1 MRKFLPPGGPYQIAD
16 PKHGEFTAEDSEL
29 LQRIGDG
36 IDVRD
41 AQTRGR
47 IPSPVSRAY
56 MFFVNLFL
64 RSLGEDGEVDQEE
77 QGLRVSSGRENLQ
90 RKARHTFRGILA
102 TFALRDVLRL
112 DMDFRSVQISADAGP
127 VNEVLIPAL
136 QSTPGGERRW
146 NPVQF
151 YTIRTNGSEEVLAG
165 QSPLTGVFP
174 SATQPEDLRSLYW
187 YDPEG
192 ASGSGR
198 WYDPTGETLDQEGQF
213 LLSEA
218 TRQKVSGL
226 LKAWL
231 DRVLTDTSMDAL
243 QRDTIGMEARDAQLV
258 IQELE
263 EWRSELGNVPVPEG
277 ADVVSDPL
285 AQGPGADEP
294 AFLSLAVQS
303 TPEHIWSDLPLH
315 EGRLIVTHERLRDGT
330 TRIYGRQFGKSEFD
344 NRIEDLPR
352 TGNNLGKALGLGEEA
367 IPMPFLFIDRMFT
380 PYLTLLTVD
389 GFSREWGGLT
399 VQNDQQTEYYLVPL
413 APKILEVMDRKDLID
428 SLSARLDSNGRNYIV
443 QLQFGDTEITK
454 LYSTTGE
461 GSYQLDPD
469 IGRGEFDLRLFPNFD
484 LEAVGHLLSD
494 DDQHADER
502 YYARL
507 RLSPHWDFDKAEPF
521 AVDDSRRGESRNVRR
536 NVQSELFH
544 LGDESEPQGEA
555 CSPGKA
561 AFYAIPEKPD
571 GFFVPQRG
579 FCLLDLED
587 PRPSE
592 ISPAEWTVGID
603 FGTSNTC
610 VAYQEAE
617 DQEPDILQLPILTTT
632 LLERPNYNA
641 KFEHV
646 FEGASAALDF
656 FYKFGRGEE
665 EMMSQLYFP
674 TQVLTQQR
682 NIASDDNFE
691 LKNGL
696 IYFDNISLNDPTLL
710 SLIKGYPKAQEDV
723 PQRFSVKQ
731 DIKWE
736 KTDWLRV
743 FMHHLRKQ
751 VLLTAASRNA
761 KVEEVHFSYPKSFG
775 LNQRKRFETD
785 LGKVWG
791 DNGDLAPQLTS
802 ESEAARD
809 YVVQG
814 RNQHVI
820 FDIGGGTTEI
830 IAFDNQRPVFQTSFK
845 LAAGQINDYVVSAP
859 TFREKFVEAIKR
871 TAKQE
876 VLEGQIIDSLLEKF
890 TIDPQTPRDRDTVLQ
905 LWLGLLQQITDA
917 DRSNSGAL
925 LAQILNYLR
934 TEAERGGAVQGFF
947 LSNALLLGGLSYYS
961 GQLLGE
967 ASEGG
972 FEERRTF
979 NLSRVPI
986 TMTGNGSRL
995 YNMLTI
1001 EEEPFSDIMGNL
1013 FRRGLRD
1020 DVSDGGFV
1028 QFEGLFSYQ
1037 GEIAP
1042 KVTVALGLLRDSGQ
1056 EELEDVPVANI
1067 VGEEGYP
1074 YDTSEGVTQFD
1085 SSLVSFYQAVADRD
1099 ISFEPPREVPK
1110 NLGRFLTGLGEELPY
1125 GRHGQFEVIPDCRDG
1140 WTEDLKTD
1148 LYRRA
1153 VPLIKDRGYENAD
1166 LAEGIEKEPED
1177 KRPALEPLFVA
1188 QVVGLVEAIR
1198 EQYAE

>member
-16 PKHGEFTAEDSEL
+16 PKSGEFTAEDPEL

-36 IDVRD
+36 IDVRNT
-41 AQTRGR
+41 QTRGR

-56 MFFVNLFL
+56 MFYVNLFL
-64 RSLGEDGEVDQEE
+64 RSLGNGEDTDEEE
-77 QGLRVSSGRENLQ
+77 QTLQVTSGRQSLQ
-90 RKARHTFRGILA
+90 EQARRTFRGLLA
-102 TFALRDVLRL
+102 TFALRNVLDL
-112 DMDFRSVQISADAGP
+112 DLDFQSVPISADAGP
-127 VNEVLIPAL
+127 INEVLVPAL
-136 QSTPGGERRW
+136 QSTPGGTERW
-146 NPVQF
+146 NPIQF
-151 YTIRTNGSEEVLAG
+151 YTIRTNGTEEVLAG

-174 SATQPEDLRSLYW
+174 SATPPENLMGLYW
-187 YDPEG
+187 YDSE
-192 ASGSGR
+192 ADSESGR
-198 WYDPTGETLDQEGQF
+198 WYDPTGSTLDDQGQF
-213 LLSEA
+213 LISEA
-218 TRQKVSGL
+218 TRHKVSGL

-231 DRVLTDTSMDAL
+231 DRVLTDTSMDDL
-243 QRDTIGMEARDAQLV
+243 QRTTIGMEPRDAQLV
-258 IQELE
+258 IRELE
-263 EWRSELGNVPVPEG
+263 EWRRELGSVPVPTG
-277 ADVVSDPL
+277 TDVVSRPL
-285 AQGPGADEP
+285 AQGAGADEP
-294 AFLSLAVQS
+294 VFLSLMVQS

-315 EGRLIVTHERLRDGT
+315 EGRLIVTHERLRDET
-330 TRIYGRQFGKSEFD
+330 TRIYGRQFGESGFD
-344 NRIEDLPR
+344 KRIDDLPR
-352 TGNNLGKALGLGEEA
+352 AGNNLGKALGLGEEA

-389 GFSREWGGLT
+389 GFSREWDGLT

-413 APKILEVMDRKDLID
+413 APKILEVMDREDLLD
-428 SLSARLDSNGRNYIV
+428 SLSARLDSDGRNYIV

-454 LYSTTGE
+454 LYSTTGD
-461 GSYQLDPD
+461 GVHQLDPD

-484 LEAVGHLLSD
+484 LSAVRHLLSD
-494 DDQHADER
+494 DGQHADDR

-507 RLSPHWDFDKAEPF
+507 RLSPHWDFDQAEPF
-521 AVDDSRRGESRNVRR
+521 AVDGERDVRK
-536 NVQSELFH
+536 NIQSELFH
-544 LGDESEPQGEA
+544 LGDESQPQGEA

-561 AFYAIPEKPD
+561 AFYSIPEKPD

-592 ISPAEWTVGID
+592 ISAAEWTVGID

-610 VAYQEAE
+610 VAYQEAQ
-617 DQEPDILQLPILTTT
+617 DQEPDVLQLPILTTT

-641 KFEHV
+641 KFGHV

-682 NIASDDNFE
+682 NIESDDDFE

-761 KVEEVHFSYPKSFG
+761 RVEEVHFSYPKSFG

-791 DNGDLAPQLTS
+791 DNGDLSPQLTS

-809 YVVQG
+809 YVVEG

-830 IAFDNQRPVFQTSFK
+830 IAFDNQEPVFQTSFK
-845 LAAGQINDYVVSAP
+845 LAARQINDYVVNAP
-859 TFREKFVEAIKR
+859 TFREKFVEAIER

-876 VLEGQIIDSLLEKF
+876 VLEGEIIDSLLEKF

-934 TEAERGGAVQGFF
+934 TEAKSGDAVQGFF
-947 LSNALLLGGLSYYS
+947 LSNTLLLGGLSYYA
-961 GQLLGE
+961 GQLLSK

-1001 EEEPFSDIMGNL
+1001 EEQPFSDIMGNL

-1020 DVSDGGFV
+1020 DLGDEGLVR
-1028 QFEGLFSYQ
+1028 FEGLFSYQ

-1042 KVTVALGLLRDSGQ
+1042 KVTVALGLLRDSRRR
-1056 EELEDVPVANI
+1056 ELEDVPVANI

-1074 YDTSEGVTQFD
+1074 YDTQEGVTEFD

-1099 ISFEPPREVPK
+1099 ISFEPPREVPE

-1125 GRHGQFEVIPDCRDG
+1125 GRHGQFEVIPDCKDG
-1140 WTEDLKTD
+1140 WSEDLKTD

-1188 QVVGLVEAIR
+1188 QVVGLIEAIR